1 MRPGAP
7 EHFDLLLQLQLLSLE
22 IVDAHRIRHGSP
34 EFVLNSPFIFEMSR
48 EFAKRLE
55 SAATGDEDRLI
66 LGWQLA
72 YARPPTEDEIAVA
85 MEFLQIPADSTATDL
100 LNRWEQLSHSLLAS
114 NEFIFLP

>member
-1 MRPGAP
+1 MTSDQRNVTTVPQQ
-7 EHFDLLLQLQLLSLE
+7 QL
-22 IVDAHRIRHGSP
+22 
-34 EFVLNSPFIFEMSR
+34 FVLNSPFIFEMSR